1 MADIVNTPWPA
12 PAKINRFLHVLER
25 RADGYHSLQTAFQF
39 LDYCD
44 ELTFSLRDD
53 NRVLL
58 LNALEGVPAEQNLV
72 VKAAQILQ
80 AQCTTS
86 CGVEIS
92 LVKKIPMGGGLGGG
106 SSNAATTLIALNYLW
121 GLNLS
126 EQSLAN
132 IGLQLGADVPVF
144 IYGRAAWAE
153 GVGEQLREMTL
164 DEPWFCVIV
173 PAVSV
178 STAEIFADEELTRN
192 SSPIKIADFL
202 QGNSRN
208 DCEAV
213 VCKRYPVVGEAM
225 EWMQANA
232 DHLAACTV
240 KTRMTGT
247 GACLFA
253 GFDTE
258 SAARALCEQASD
270 KWQAF
275 VAAGSNQ
282 SPLLARIAQEK
293 SLT

>member
-1 MADIVNTPWPA
+1 MNKPWPS
-12 PAKINRFLHVLER
+12 PAKINRFLHVLGR
-25 RADGYHSLQTAFQF
+25 REDCYHSLQTAFQF
-39 LDYCD
+39 LDYSD
-44 ELTFSLRDD
+44 ELTFTLRDD
-53 NRVLL
+53 ERILL
-58 LNALEGVPAEQNLV
+58 LNALEGVPPEQNLI
-72 VKAAQILQ
+72 VKAAQFLQ
-80 AQCTTS
+80 AKCTQT

-92 LVKKIPMGGGLGGG
+92 LTKKIPMGGGLGGG
-106 SSNAATTLIALNYLW
+106 SSNAATTLVALNELW

-153 GVGEQLREMTL
+153 GVGEQLQELTL

-178 STAEIFADEELTRN
+178 STADIFADEELTRN
-192 SSPIKIADFL
+192 SPPIKIVDFM

-213 VCKRYPVVGEAM
+213 VCKRYPDVAEAI
-225 EWMQANA
+225 EWLQAHA
-232 DHLAACTV
+232 DSMAACTV

-253 GFDTE
+253 GFETME
-258 SAARALCEQASD
+258 AARSICEQVPD

-282 SPLLARIAQEK
+282 SPLLTRLAQEN
-293 SLT
+293 SPT